1 MLTFLIPQRQERTIG
16 LRKTHRNPIALAR
29 EWRSFMDDA
38 GLSRSG
44 ISRQLGVSRA
54 RVTQIL
60 RLLELAPVVLASVEG
75 FGDPISNLRIGER
88 TLRPLVGLSTKE
100 QSERLDSII
109 ARLAPGH

>member
-16 LRKTHRNPIALAR
+16 PRKIHRNPIALAR

-54 RVTQIL
+54 RVTQVL
-60 RLLELAPVVLASVEG
+60 RLLELAPVVLASVEEL
-75 FGDPISNLRIGER
+75 GDPMSSSRIGER
-88 TLRPLVGLSTKE
+88 TLRPLIGLPTQE
-100 QSERLDSII
+100 QADRLTSII